1 MLKDRVFAKL
11 ISKKI
16 LDLELTPRSIVQLQM
31 TKQAANGKE
40 GDVDDDK
47 RSLRKIQSFS
57 GHAALL

>member
-1 MLKDRVFAKL
+1 MNF
-11 ISKKI
+11 KI
-16 LDLELTPRSIVQLQM
+16 VLDLELTPSDIVQLQM

-40 GDVDDDK
+40 GDDDDDK